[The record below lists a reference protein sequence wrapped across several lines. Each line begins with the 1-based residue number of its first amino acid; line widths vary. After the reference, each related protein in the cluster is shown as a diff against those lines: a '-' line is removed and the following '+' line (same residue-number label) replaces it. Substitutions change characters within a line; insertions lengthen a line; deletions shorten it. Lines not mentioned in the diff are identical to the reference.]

1 MEKQPGKSSP
11 GNGIL
16 IVENE
21 LILAE
26 DLVLTLQDFGY
37 NRLDRVST
45 GEAAIDKV
53 SHGNIGFVLMDIKL
67 DGQMD
72 GIEAAE
78 RIKRISNIPI
88 VYLTAFSN
96 DTYLKRA
103 KQTMPYG
110 YLLKPFRNKELKAV
124 VEMALHKAAMERRL
138 EKKIKFLEEI
148 INPTTGTDDI
158 ITICSHCK
166 KIKNE
171 DGVWEF
177 VESYLQSHSMGKCS
191 HSICPICAN
200 ELYPEY
206 YLYD

>member
-1 MEKQPGKSSP
+1 MEKQPVKNNP
-11 GNGIL
+11 ENGIL

-26 DLVLTLQDFGY
+26 DLVHTLRDFGY
-37 NRLDRVST
+37 NMLDRVST
-45 GEAAIDKV
+45 GEEAIHKV
-53 SHGNIGFVLMDIKL
+53 HHSNVGFVLMDIKL

-78 RIKRISNIPI
+78 KIKKISNIPI

-96 DTYLKRA
+96 ENYLKRA

-124 VEMALHKAAMERRL
+124 IEMALHKAAMERCL
-138 EKKIKFLEEI
+138 EKKIKFLEEKI
-148 INPTTGTDDI
+148 KRTTDTYNI

-171 DGVWEF
+171 DGIWEF
-177 VESYLQSHSMGKCS
+177 IESYFESHSMGRCS
-191 HSICPICAN
+191 HSICPICAH

-206 YLYD
+206 HLYK